1 MRLGITGAAVIGF
14 GILLSGCT
22 GPYGLTFYGATP
34 DGLYPYQSPRVDPQ
48 EAAERA
54 VEGAAIGA
62 ALGTGLGAAFSIN
75 PAIGAVVGVE
85 TGAALGAVVGAATTQ
100 PLPDYTPIAVPANAV
115 IPGFYDSWSPGYHT
129 PPLGSR
135 TPPPPP
141 E

>member
-1 MRLGITGAAVIGF
+1 MRRGMTGAAVIGI
-14 GILLSGCT
+14 GILLPGCT

-34 DGLYPYQSPRVDPQ
+34 DGLYPYQFPRVDPQ

-62 ALGTGLGAAFSIN
+62 GLGTALGAAFSIN

-85 TGAALGAVVGAATTQ
+85 TGATLGAVVGAATAQ
-100 PLPDYTPIAVPANAV
+100 PLPDYTPITIPAKAV
-115 IPGFYDSWSPGYHT
+115 IPGFYDTWPPGYH
-129 PPLGSR
+129 PPPVGSE
-135 TPPPPP
+135 TPPPHP